1 MSGYAALLRGVNVGG
16 KTKIGMADLRALL
29 TDLGFDDVRTLL
41 QSGNATFSVDG
52 TDAAALEKLL
62 EAELAEKLSLTTRV
76 MVRTGEQLRAVLA
89 AHPFQEKAD
98 NGSKMVALFLSADPA
113 PEVAAEH
120 DPRVLDPENIAV
132 GDRVVYQWCP
142 AGISDSPLVGPW
154 LERKWRVAATGRNW
168 NTVGKL
174 AALL

>member
-1 MSGYAALLRGVNVGG
+1 MSGYAALLRGVNVSGHR
-16 KTKIGMADLRALL
+16 KIAMADLRELL
-29 TDLGFDDVRTLL
+29 TGLGFADVRTLL

-52 TDAAALEKLL
+52 TNAAALEGLL
-62 EAELAEKLSLTTRV
+62 EATLLERLDLTTRV
-76 MVRTGEQLRAVLA
+76 LVRTGDDLRSVMA
-89 AHPFQEKAD
+89 AHPFAAKAD
-98 NGSKMVALFLSADPA
+98 NGSKMVALFLSANPA

-142 AGISDSPLVGPW
+142 DGVSNAPVLGPW
-154 LERKWRVAATGRNW
+154 LERRWKVAATGRNW